1 MERAATYP
9 VRRVSCLVLT
19 LLLAAKSVMTQSVDA
34 VRTRTSELHAK
45 GSDVQVSLKDGTSIR
60 GRIVRVE
67 PDSFALLQNSAGEVV
82 VPFAKVANVRK
93 QGDGSRKAL
102 WIPLAIGGGVL
113 LVLCVAPYPIGF
125 LCRSDPS

>member
-1 MERAATYP
+1 
-9 VRRVSCLVLT
+9 
-19 LLLAAKSVMTQSVDA
+19 
-34 VRTRTSELHAK
+34 
-45 GSDVQVSLKDGTSIR
+45 VQVSLKDGTSIR

-67 PDSFALLQNSAGEVV
+67 PDWFALLQNSAGEVV

-93 QGDGSRKAL
+93 QGGGSRKAL